1 MNRLFLRSTG
11 TYLAMAGA
19 NLKPT
24 YIYKLISFSSPIPE
38 PVPKTLP
45 LSELDAAS
53 GFMHFSTAAQVPRTL
68 KRFFAEDPRVTIV
81 RIDYAKVEEEIR
93 WEDSKGTAPGEIG
106 GEGIFPHIYNRSL
119 GSGDI
124 ESKMDLSNEG
134 GWDQALKQAESWLV
148 Y

>member
-1 MNRLFLRSTG
+1 
-11 TYLAMAGA
+11 MAGA

-93 WEDSKGTAPGEIG
+93 WEDSKGTGAA
-106 GEGIFPHIYNRSL
+106 IFF
-119 GSGDI
+119 
-124 ESKMDLSNEG
+124 
-134 GWDQALKQAESWLV
+134 GWSCFR
-148 Y
+148 